1 MNPITSILQTI
12 IRIINQMI
20 DSLDI
25 RTQQSIKEGFFFFV
39 FLLSIGAIFLGYH
52 LGKQSAKPA
61 GKPYAEITNDVFDLD
76 IKMKKEPGSFQSM
89 LEGAL
94 MEQRQQ
100 LTTNKLPYPTKEDEA
115 LTMPAKPLDI
125 PKDVKEM
132 QKPPLGLDDTKSV
145 GPINPDYTP
154 SVVKPVDSIKRN
166 QEKPVSVPL
175 NPQSHTVDTNEK
187 ELMTPKSAKELH
199 PMDIRDKVFEQ

>member
-1 MNPITSILQTI
+1 MNPIASILQTI
-12 IRIINQMI
+12 VRMINRMI
-20 DSLDI
+20 DSIDI
-25 RTQQSIKEGFFFFV
+25 RTQQSIKEGFFFLV
-39 FLLSIGAIFLGYH
+39 FLLCIGAVFLGYH

-100 LTTNKLPYPTKEDEA
+100 LSDNKLTYPTKEDEPM
-115 LTMPAKPLDI
+115 TMPAKPIDI
-125 PKDVKEM
+125 PKDIKEI
-132 QKPPLGLDDTKSV
+132 QKPLSGLDDTKPV
-145 GPINPDYTP
+145 EPINPDYTP
-154 SVVKPVDSIKRN
+154 SVVKPVDSLKQT
-166 QEKPVSVPL
+166 QEKPVASPL
-175 NPQSHTVDTNEK
+175 KPQSQIDTEKKEIIMPKGTK
-187 ELMTPKSAKELH
+187 ELK

>member
-20 DSLDI
+20 DSIDI

-76 IKMKKEPGSFQSM
+76 IKMKKDPGSFQSM
-89 LEGAL
+89 LETAL
-94 MEQRQQ
+94 MEQQQ
-100 LTTNKLPYPTKEDEA
+100 RTDNKLTYPTKEDEA
-115 LTMPAKPLDI
+115 ITMPAKPLDI

-132 QKPPLGLDDTKSV
+132 QKPLSGLDDTKPV
-145 GPINPDYTP
+145 DPINPDYTP

-166 QEKPVSVPL
+166 QEKPVTVPL
-175 NPQSHTVDTNEK
+175 NPKSHTGDTDEK
-187 ELMTPKSAKELH
+187 ESPAPKSTKELH
-199 PMDIRDKVFEQ
+199 PIDIREKMFEQ

>member
-1 MNPITSILQTI
+1 MNPIVSILQTI
-12 IRIINQMI
+12 VRIINRMI
-20 DSLDI
+20 DSIDI
-25 RTQQSIKEGFFFFV
+25 RTQESIKEGFFFLV
-39 FLLSIGAIFLGYH
+39 FLMSIGAIFLGYH

-100 LTTNKLPYPTKEDEA
+100 LTDNKLTYPTKEDEA
-115 LTMPAKPLDI
+115 MTMPSKPLDM
-125 PKDVKEM
+125 PKDIKEI
-132 QKPPLGLDDTKSV
+132 QKPLSGLDDTKPV
-145 GPINPDYTP
+145 EPINRDYTP
-154 SVVKPVDSIKRN
+154 SVVKPVDTIQRN
-166 QEKPVSVPL
+166 QEKSATVPL
-175 NPQSHTVDTNEK
+175 KPQSQTVDTEK
-187 ELMTPKSAKELH
+187 KESITPKSTKELK

>member
-1 MNPITSILQTI
+1 MNPIASILQTI
-12 IRIINQMI
+12 VRIINRMI
-20 DSLDI
+20 DSIDI
-25 RTQQSIKEGFFFFV
+25 RTQESIKEGFFFLV
-39 FLLSIGAIFLGYH
+39 FLMSIGAIFLGYH

-100 LTTNKLPYPTKEDEA
+100 LTDNKLTFPTKEDEVM
-115 LTMPAKPLDI
+115 TMPAKPLDM
-125 PKDVKEM
+125 PKDIKEI
-132 QKPPLGLDDTKSV
+132 QKPLSGLDDTKPV
-145 GPINPDYTP
+145 EPINRDYTP
-154 SVVKPVDSIKRN
+154 SVVKPVDTIQRN
-166 QEKPVSVPL
+166 QEKSATVPL
-175 NPQSHTVDTNEK
+175 KPPSQVDTEKKESITPKGSK
-187 ELMTPKSAKELH
+187 ELK